1 VNVYLPQ
8 NSQSCQTPVLVAQL
22 KCTNTCKN
30 NNYLVNLFMQGKKQ
44 LQPQLFTSVNL
55 LDLVPVDNFYRKLL
69 TELDLHFIYKAT
81 QKYYGKEGQE
91 SIDPV
96 VFFKILLVGYLNNIN
111 SDRQLIAFCSDSLSI
126 RLFLGYD
133 VHEPLPWHSTI
144 SRTRSLYG
152 EEVFLSLFKNVLALC
167 VQKGMVR
174 GKRQAVDSV
183 FIKANASMDSL
194 VEKEVLDDASAFVN
208 ELEANSEFKVTTTRK
223 KLVAQHHAW
232 QEEAYKGMPNATG
245 KDKIDE
251 FGNIIRPKYLS
262 NHTHYSPTD
271 PDAKISV
278 KPGKARQLNYFGQIA
293 VDDAHHVITGACA
306 DFADKRDSQCLEQI
320 IELTQ
325 ENLAQNDI
333 ELEEVLADGGY
344 SSGEALAYLH
354 DKNIDAYIPNFGQY
368 KPERD
373 GFIFNKEQ
381 NQYECIKEGGNQ
393 AKLLFKG
400 EKTDSK
406 GYTKRTYRSSESDCK
421 NCPLRESCCG
431 KSTKFKKIDDSI
443 HKEHY
448 DRMHQKLTQNPYY
461 AKKMVR
467 VRSKTVEPVIG
478 TLVNFTNMKRVNTRG
493 IQNANKHVLMASLT
507 YNLKKYLR
515 FITQKPSR
523 LAQVIT
529 LKQEK
534 DLMRIKSLF
543 FDLKNAI
550 ISPPNFGVL
559 DYN

>member
-1 VNVYLPQ
+1 
-8 NSQSCQTPVLVAQL
+8 
-22 KCTNTCKN
+22 
-30 NNYLVNLFMQGKKQ
+30 MQGKKKFT
-44 LQPQLFTSVNL
+44 PQLFVSVNL
-55 LDLVPVDNFYRKLL
+55 LDMVPEDNFYRKLL
-69 TELDLHFIYKAT
+69 SELDLHFIYKAT

-96 VFFKILLVGYLNNIN
+96 IFFKILLVGYLNNIN

-133 VHEPLPWHSTI
+133 VHEQLPWHSTI

-152 EEVFLSLFKNVLALC
+152 EEVFLNLFKKVLKMC
-167 VQKGMVR
+167 VNKGMVR

-194 VEKEVLDDASAFVN
+194 VEKEILEDASAFVD
-208 ELEANSEFKVTTTRK
+208 ELEDNSEFKVTSTRK
-223 KLVAQHHAW
+223 KLVEQHHDW
-232 QEEAYKGMPNATG
+232 KRETYKGMPANSNSNQT
-245 KDKIDE
+245 DE
-251 FGNIIRPKYLS
+251 NGNLIRPKYLS

-271 PDAKISV
+271 TDARVSV

-293 VDDAHHVITGACA
+293 VDDAHHVITGACS

-320 IELTQ
+320 VELTE
-325 ENLAQNDI
+325 ENLKENEI
-333 ELEEVLADGGY
+333 ELEELLADGGY

-354 DKNIDAYIPNFGQY
+354 QKKINAYIPNFGQY
-368 KPERD
+368 KPERE
-373 GFIFNKEQ
+373 GFVFNKEENYYQ
-381 NQYECIKEGGNQ
+381 CTKSGSNQ

-400 EKTDSK
+400 EKIDSK
-406 GYTKRTYRSSESDCK
+406 GYSKRTYRSSESDCK
-421 NCPLRESCCG
+421 NCPLREPCCG
-431 KSTKFKKIDDSI
+431 KSTKFKKLDDSI
-443 HKEHY
+443 YKEHY
-448 DRMHQKLTQNPYY
+448 DRMHQKLTENEKY

-493 IQNANKHVLMASLT
+493 IKNANKHVLMASLT

-515 FITQKPSR
+515 FTIKKPSI
-523 LAQVIT
+523 LSQVLS

-534 DLMRIKSLF
+534 NFAFVKTAFQKINNSIVSSL
-543 FDLKNAI
+543 
-550 ISPPNFGVL
+550 NFSIL
-559 DYN
+559 NLN